1 MVVPAAVAVENPT
14 TSNTALGTQV
24 EGTATNGALN
34 VTPELPSK
42 IVQSDEFWAERKVW
56 DDKTEDVLKNVCK
69 SQAPLALKNVQD
81 GDEVC
86 LRFAPEPSGFL
97 HVGHGK
103 AAFIGDW
110 FARRYKGTLILRFD
124 DTNVDKSE
132 DTFEQSILNDL
143 MTMNILP
150 DKVEYTSEYFDKL
163 LDYCTM
169 FIKEDKAYC
178 DATPTEEMSKQRLSK
193 TANEYR
199 SASIEENLKVWGKM
213 QKGEAQEYVVRAKI
227 DIRNKNGC
235 LRDPVMYRSK
245 TAPHFRTGTQYKV
258 YPTYDFSC
266 PIVDSLEGIT
276 HALRSSE
283 YTDRKAQ
290 YNWFAE
296 AARLRIPEVWE
307 FSRLDFVKSSFSK
320 RKLRGLV
327 NEGLVWGWDDPR
339 FPTIQGILRQGM
351 NILALR
357 AFIISQGASRNV
369 TTMEWDKIWTNNR
382 RVIDDIAPRYTAI
395 ELAKAKKCTIVNG
408 YDEIRIIPKHK
419 KNPSIGDKNVVLS
432 KHLLI
437 EGEDAITFEID
448 EIVTFMDWGNM
459 KVLSRDDE
467 GNLELEFL
475 ADNTDFKKTKK
486 VTWVVDAKDLVP
498 IKAYK
503 FGSLLTRELNKD
515 EKTCLDAFNKESITV
530 TELAGVA
537 DLRGVKRGDVIQLER
552 RGFYKC
558 DVALGR
564 EDNQTVKPLI
574 LFEIPDGKTP
584 KKPKTESDGKKEKS
598 SKKEKKAKK
607 KNKKNS
613 DQSQQTQTND
623 APKEKKVEQNQEI
636 ATGSMA
642 QVAESST
649 DESPKPASVAS

>member
-1 MVVPAAVAVENPT
+1 MVVPAATNSDITTVENQMEA
-14 TSNTALGTQV
+14 NAI
-24 EGTATNGALN
+24 NGGVDSAPQK
-34 VTPELPSK
+34 T
-42 IVQSDEFWAERKVW
+42 VQSEAFWAERTVW
-56 DDKTEDVLKNVCK
+56 DTKTEDVLKNVCK
-69 SQAPLALKNVQD
+69 SQAPLALKNVKD

-110 FARRYKGTLILRFD
+110 FARRYKGMLILRFD

-132 DTFEQSILNDL
+132 DTFEQSILSDL
-143 MTMNILP
+143 MTMKIFP
-150 DKVEYTSEYFDKL
+150 DKVEYTSSYFDTL
-163 LDYCTM
+163 LDYCTT

-178 DATPTEEMSKQRLSK
+178 DATPMEEMSKQRLNK

-199 SASIEENLKVWGKM
+199 SVSVEENLKVWEKM

-245 TAPHFRTGTQYKV
+245 TTPHSRTGTHYKV

-290 YNWFAE
+290 YDWFAK
-296 AARLRIPEVWE
+296 AAGLRVPSVWE

-327 NEGLVWGWDDPR
+327 DEGLVWGWDDPR

-351 NILALR
+351 DILALR

-395 ELAKAKKCTIVNG
+395 EKSKAKKCHIVNG
-408 YDEIRIIPKHK
+408 FDEIRIIPKHK
-419 KNPSIGDKNVVLS
+419 KNPSLGDKNVVLA

-437 EGEDAITFEID
+437 EGEDADTFAVD

-459 KVLSRDDE
+459 KVLSRDQD
-467 GNLELEFL
+467 GHLELEFL
-475 ADNTDFKKTKK
+475 PDNTDFKKTKK
-486 VTWVVDAKDLVP
+486 VTWVADADDLVP

-503 FGSLLTRELNKD
+503 FGPLLTRELNKD
-515 EKTCLDAFNKESITV
+515 EKTCLDAFNKDSIAV
-530 TELAGVA
+530 TELAGVF
-537 DLRGVKRGDVIQLER
+537 DLRNIKRGDVIQLER

-564 EDNQTVKPLI
+564 EDNQKVNPLI

-584 KKPKTESDGKKEKS
+584 KKPKAESDGKKEKS

-607 KNKKNS
+607 KNPKPK
-613 DQSQQTQTND
+613 DQASSAGDANKAAETTTD
-623 APKEKKVEQNQEI
+623 APPK
-636 ATGSMA
+636 
-642 QVAESST
+642 T
-649 DESPKPASVAS
+649 DTTAS